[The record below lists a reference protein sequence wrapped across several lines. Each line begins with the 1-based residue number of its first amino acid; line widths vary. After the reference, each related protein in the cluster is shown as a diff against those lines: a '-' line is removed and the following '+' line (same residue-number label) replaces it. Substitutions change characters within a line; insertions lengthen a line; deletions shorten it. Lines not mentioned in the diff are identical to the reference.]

1 MLALLTSMG
10 WRRRL
15 LAMLLGALAT
25 ASLPPVFLLPLLI
38 PAFSGLFLLVSNATT
53 KRQAFL
59 DGWWWG
65 LGHFT
70 TGLYWIC
77 ISLYVQPEKFAWLT
91 PFALFGLP
99 SVIAIYIGLV
109 TLALFALSKR
119 FPSPVARWLLF
130 PALWIAAEFARAHLF
145 TGFPWNLTGYAW
157 NISDITLQMASV
169 WGIYGQSWL
178 AVLLATL
185 PALFMIHPA
194 GAAKCSIAG
203 ILIIVAFT
211 EFGIMRLDSNPT
223 AYTFTKLRIVQ
234 ANIPQ
239 ALKFD
244 EETAMEGLRKHIL
257 LTRSEGLDKINVVIW
272 PETAVPFYLEPGSML
287 ARDIGSMITGNTQL
301 MTGGMRTEGGEK
313 NWKAWNSMFVIRPD
327 GSISAQYDK
336 HHLVPFGEY
345 IPFRNIVPFIVENI
359 AGGMGDF
366 QTGPGPTT
374 LAPEGIP
381 ALSPLIC
388 YEAIFPGNVVD
399 GSGKAQWLLNLTNDA
414 WFGNSSGPYQHL
426 EMARTRA
433 VEQGLPLARAAN
445 TGISA
450 MYDAYGRQLNRLPLL
465 QEGIIDVNLPK
476 QAAETIYSGFGN
488 FSILLIALS
497 SVFFAFF
504 FRRNA

>member
-1 MLALLTSMG
+1 
-10 WRRRL
+10 
-15 LAMLLGALAT
+15 MLLGALAT
-25 ASLPPVFLLPLLI
+25 AALAPVFILPLLI
-38 PAFSGLFLLVSNATT
+38 PAFSGLFLLVSNASTR
-53 KRQAFL
+53 RQAFW

-65 LGHFT
+65 LGHFA

-99 SVIAIYIGLV
+99 SVLAVYTGLV
-109 TLALFALSKR
+109 TLAFSLLIRGKRRETAEHISPRLLAFSPFVFAS
-119 FPSPVARWLLF
+119 
-130 PALWIAAEFARAHLF
+130 LWIIAEYARAHLF

-185 PALFMIHPA
+185 PALFI
-194 GAAKCSIAG
+194 AARESAARYSIAG
-203 ILIIVAFT
+203 ILIAVAFA

-223 AYTFTKLRIVQ
+223 EYTFTKLRIVQ

-239 ALKFD
+239 SLKFS

-257 LTRSEGLDKINVVIW
+257 LMHSEGIDQANIVIW
-272 PETAVPFYLEPGSML
+272 PETAVPLYMQAGSGL
-287 ARDIGSMITGNTQL
+287 ARDIGSMLAGNTQL
-301 MTGGMRTEGGEK
+301 VTGGMRAEGTVK
-313 NWKAWNSMFVIRPD
+313 NWKAWNSAFVIRPD
-327 GSISAQYDK
+327 GSIAAQYDK

-345 IPFRNIVPFIVENI
+345 IPLRNVAPFIVENI

-366 QTGPGPTT
+366 QTGPGPST
-374 LAPEGIP
+374 LALEGLP
-381 ALSPLIC
+381 AFSPLIC
-388 YEAIFPGNVVD
+388 YEAIFPGYATD
-399 GSGKAQWLLNLTNDA
+399 GTRKAQWLVNITNDA
-414 WFGNSSGPYQHL
+414 WFGASSGPYQHL

-450 MYDAYGRQLNRLPLL
+450 IYDAYGRQLHRLGLL
-465 QEGIIDVNLPK
+465 QEGIIDASLPK
-476 QAAETIYSGFGN
+476 IAPETIYSRYGDF
-488 FSILLIALS
+488 FILLIALS
-497 SVFFAFF
+497 SIFFAFF
-504 FRRNA
+504 FRRKG